1 MAAKMNGIGAEVPVC
16 NFRAWQLRIRRRR
29 DGKSKDN
36 EKDLD

>member
-1 MAAKMNGIGAEVPVC
+1 MAAKMNGIGAEAPVS
-16 NFRAWQLRIRRRR
+16 NFRAWPLRIRRRR

>member
-1 MAAKMNGIGAEVPVC
+1 MAAEMNGIGAEVPVC